1 MSLSLV
7 EALTQVDLEAG
18 RVYFCE
24 VNGHKVEL
32 RVLKPSESETV
43 SALDESDVMLD
54 PWVEFPR
61 PSSGIVLRAKPGPI
75 RLPSVPVLPGDE
87 ENE

>member
-7 EALTQVDLEAG
+7 EALTQVELEAG

-24 VNGHKVEL
+24 VKGHKVEL
-32 RVLKPSESETV
+32 RVLKQAESETL

-54 PWVEFPR
+54 PWVELPQ
-61 PSSGIVLRAKPGPI
+61 PTAKFSVVGEFGP
-75 RLPSVPVLPGDE
+75 LPLPDPPVIPDDGE
-87 ENE
+87 EL

>member
-32 RVLKPSESETV
+32 RVLETAESESL

-61 PSSGIVLRAKPGPI
+61 PTSRIVLRAKPGPI
-75 RLPSVPVLPGDE
+75 RLPDVPVLPVDE
-87 ENE
+87 ECE